1 MIVYLNGEF
10 MPLAEAKVPAMDRG
24 FLFGDG
30 AYEVIPVYARRPFR
44 LAGHLERLQRT
55 LDGIRLA
62 NPHDVPEWTRLITE
76 LIARNAGV
84 ARDEQSVYLQV
95 TRGAEERR
103 NFAFPASASPTV
115 FLFCEPLV
123 TPPPAQCEQGVAA
136 ITAPDIRWLRCNL
149 KTVSLIANC
158 LLRQQ
163 AIDAGCAE
171 TVMLRDGYL
180 SEGSA
185 SNIFV
190 VRDGVLRAPP
200 KNHLI
205 LPGVTYDVVLELAAA
220 AALPVDVRPVAE
232 AEVRGA
238 DELWLTSS
246 AKEVLAIVTLDGQPV
261 GRGAAAGRPGPWFR
275 RIYAA
280 YQAFKREVMRGEG

>member
-1 MIVYLNGEF
+1 MTAYLNGTF

-44 LAGHLERLQRT
+44 LDGHLERLQRT

-62 NPHDVPEWTRLITE
+62 NPHDVAEWTRLIGE
-76 LIARNAGV
+76 LIARNTTLG
-84 ARDEQSVYLQV
+84 DELSVYLQV
-95 TRGAEERR
+95 TRGAEMRR
-103 NFAFPASASPTV
+103 NFAFPAQAPPTV
-115 FLFCEPLV
+115 FMFCEPLV
-123 TPPPAQCEQGVAA
+123 TPSPAQCAQGVAA

-190 VRDGVLRAPP
+190 VRAGVLCAPP
-200 KNHLI
+200 KTHLI

-220 AALPVDVRPVAE
+220 AALPIDIRPIAE
-232 AEVRGA
+232 TEVREA

-246 AKEVLAIVTLDGQPV
+246 AKEVLAIVTLDGRPV
-261 GRGAAAGRPGPWFR
+261 GRGAAAGRPGPWFE
-275 RIYAA
+275 RIHAD
-280 YQAFKREVMRGEG
+280 YQAFKRKVMRGEG